1 MTAIPSEPPRN
12 KVQLFS
18 RIRALIDHGEF
29 RMPDDSRYQGSGAA
43 GMFLEDMLG
52 LNAGSMDIPD
62 GPGWE

>member
-1 MTAIPSEPPRN
+1 
-12 KVQLFS
+12 
-18 RIRALIDHGEF
+18 
-29 RMPDDSRYQGSGAA
+29 MPDDSRYQGSGAA